1 MRKKTRRRLNSAL
14 QYWSKQRNPKQ
25 WLAQN
30 WPKLLLGS
38 QKSHTLVILESP
50 IACAVG
56 LQGLPLVAIAC
67 EEQVLFSPIASQTII
82 SRENVDLVDGRSRRL
97 LLGGEP
103 KLGFNC
109 RGNLCKR
116 NTNIDK
122 STGSRSRSKK
132 KSYLGGLERHSLA
145 GKVPRDDI
153 QSHQRTIPPL

>member
-1 MRKKTRRRLNSAL
+1 M
-14 QYWSKQRNPKQ
+14 
-25 WLAQN
+25 
-30 WPKLLLGS
+30 LGS

-67 EEQVLFSPIASQTII
+67 EQQVLFSPIASQTII

-97 LLGGEP
+97 LLGREP

-122 STGSRSRSKK
+122 SSGSRSRIRKK
-132 KSYLGGLERHSLA
+132 VTWVVWNDILWQERC
-145 GKVPRDDI
+145 
-153 QSHQRTIPPL
+153 

>member
-1 MRKKTRRRLNSAL
+1 MEQTKE
-14 QYWSKQRNPKQ
+14 SKAMTCSK
-25 WLAQN
+25 LT
-30 WPKLLLGS
+30 KLLLGS

-82 SRENVDLVDGRSRRL
+82 FGKNVDLVDGRSRRL

-122 STGSRSRSKK
+122 SPGSRSRIRKK
-132 KSYLGGLERHSLA
+132 KSPGWFGTTFFGRKGAE
-145 GKVPRDDI
+145 G
-153 QSHQRTIPPL
+153 